1 MIRLELPWVPPS
13 SNHAYVNN
21 GFGGRSTSAA
31 GRKFLIETKAHFV
44 QGYRKEL
51 MLFKPNKPYLLFFR
65 FFFED
70 IENKGFATGKAK
82 ARYKVFDGGNRTK
95 LLEDALKDAGGIDD
109 SQTIASMWEKKHAD
123 GGPEGTVIFAWS
135 LEEES
140 TPFDAILG
148 QLG

>member
-1 MIRLELPWVPPS
+1 MIRLELPWLPPS
-13 SNHAYVNN
+13 SNHAYGNG
-21 GFGGRSTSAA
+21 GFGGRVLTAA
-31 GRKFLIETKAHFV
+31 GRKFLTTTKAHLA
-44 QGYRKEL
+44 QNYRKEM
-51 MLFKPNKPYLLFFR
+51 MLFKPNRPFLVFFR

-70 IENKGFATGKAK
+70 IENAGFGKGKSK

-123 GGPEGTVIFAWS
+123 GGPEGTVIWAWS

-140 TPFDAILG
+140 TPFDAVLG